1 MYITRILSPVVTLG
15 PGKRLVIWTQGCSKY
30 CPGCISPEMAVCSP
44 ENDIPVE
51 DIIKIIEN
59 IYDQDGFD
67 GITISGGD
75 PLEQLEELRILLRE
89 LHRFTGDIL
98 VYTGYV
104 WADFADSLSQ
114 EVREELLTH
123 ISVLVDG
130 PYREEENYPELTMR
144 GSANQKIYYF
154 NESVR
159 EKYADYLKQG
169 RTLENFFIDNTFLT
183 IGIMDR

>member
-1 MYITRILSPVVTLG
+1 MQATVNYML
-15 PGKRLVIWTQGCSKY
+15 K
-30 CPGCISPEMAVCSP
+30 
-44 ENDIPVE
+44 NDIKGNILNITSVAGEEPVYGAYGGS
-51 DIIKIIEN
+51 KILAT
-59 IYDQDGFD
+59 GLTRGWGKMFAAD

-89 LHRFTGDIL
+89 LRRFTTDIL

-154 NESVR
+154 GENIR
-159 EKYADYLKQG
+159 KKYEDYIKQG